1 MGDRRLSC
9 WAGVGKLVGGRSLD
23 WCGLTEA
30 SRGLDGDEVACP
42 GLSTSQDRVQLNGE
56 LHRMLQLLPEGFG
69 STHMLRE
76 FWAIF
81 VAIDLQPFLTGKK
94 FTQGDY
100 KVLAEV
106 RNRCIQATYPFAIAL
121 QLLEH
126 NDHRGREPRH
136 TKSRKGRDAA
146 AAARTAD
153 QWDTLLAV
161 QSILGRLDAPTPHY
175 RELRTQIPERRERYE
190 MRARVFQLV
199 AALLE
204 RSAQQRPAGSRWT
217 GTKLDLERH
226 CVADVTA
233 MIAAQNIVRD
243 SREDADGEARG

>member
-1 MGDRRLSC
+1 
-9 WAGVGKLVGGRSLD
+9 
-23 WCGLTEA
+23 
-30 SRGLDGDEVACP
+30 
-42 GLSTSQDRVQLNGE
+42 
-56 LHRMLQLLPEGFG
+56 MLQLLPEGFG

-106 RNRCIQATYPFAIAL
+106 RNRCIQATYPFAIA
-121 QLLEH
+121 
-126 NDHRGREPRH
+126 
-136 TKSRKGRDAA
+136 
-146 AAARTAD
+146 
-153 QWDTLLAV
+153 V

-204 RSAQQRPAGSRWT
+204 RSAQQRPKT
-217 GTKLDLERH
+217 
-226 CVADVTA
+226 
-233 MIAAQNIVRD
+233 M
-243 SREDADGEARG
+243 ARKAEL